1 MRAAFASGGFCFL
14 RQPQTPGVKAV
25 SYVDDRFYSELVQSF
40 KDWDRSELEIKD
52 PKTRD
57 ECRQLLERE
66 ARLLD
71 QNRFEDWLAMY
82 AEHCIVWIPAA
93 ETAGDPRR
101 EVAIYF
107 DDRRRLEDRNFSLAP
122 GKAWSRAPGSRCVRQ
137 VSNVEVF
144 RAGEKRM
151 VRSNLLMTE
160 FRAEETRMI
169 AAWCA
174 HRLAGGRIEAKQI
187 NLIDRDQSLRNP
199 SVLL

>member
-1 MRAAFASGGFCFL
+1 M
-14 RQPQTPGVKAV
+14 T
-25 SYVDDRFYSELVQSF
+25 YVDDRFYAELVEGF
-40 KDWDRSELEIKD
+40 KDWERPELEVKE
-52 PKTRD
+52 PGVRD
-57 ECRQLLERE
+57 ECRRLLERE

-71 QNRFEDWLAMY
+71 QNRFEDWLALY
-82 AEHCIVWIPAA
+82 AEKCIVWVPAA
-93 ETAGDPRR
+93 EAAGDPRR

-107 DDRRRLEDRNFSLAP
+107 DDRRRLEDRIFRLRT
-122 GKAWSRAPGSRCVRQ
+122 GKAWSQVPASRTVRL

-144 RAGEKRM
+144 SQNQKLM

-160 FRAEETRMI
+160 FRAGETRLM

-174 HRLAGGRIEAKQI
+174 HRLAGGKIEAKQI

>member
-1 MRAAFASGGFCFL
+1 M
-14 RQPQTPGVKAV
+14 
-25 SYVDDRFYSELVQSF
+25 SYVDDRFYDELVKSF
-40 KDWDRSELEIKD
+40 QDWDRPELEVKD

-71 QNRFEDWLAMY
+71 QARFEDWLALY
-82 AEHCIVWIPAA
+82 AEQCVIWVPAA
-93 ETAGDPRR
+93 EKAGDPRR

-107 DDRRRLEDRNFSLAP
+107 DDRRRLEDRIYRLRT
-122 GKAWSRAPGSRCVRQ
+122 GKAWSQVPASRTVRL

-144 RAGEKRM
+144 KAKEKLM
-151 VRSNLLMTE
+151 VRSNLLMSE
-160 FRAEETRMI
+160 FRAGETRVV

-174 HRLAGGRIEAKQI
+174 HRIAGGKIEAKQI
-187 NLIDRDQSLRNP
+187 NLVDRDQSLRNP

>member
-1 MRAAFASGGFCFL
+1 M
-14 RQPQTPGVKAV
+14 
-25 SYVDDRFYSELVQSF
+25 SYVDDQFYSELVLAF
-40 KDWDRSELEIKD
+40 KDWDRPELEIKD
-52 PKTRD
+52 PKIRD
-57 ECRQLLERE
+57 ECRALLERE

-71 QNRFEDWLAMY
+71 QARFEDWLALF
-82 AEHCIVWIPAA
+82 AHDCIVWVPAA
-93 ETAGDPRR
+93 QTAGDPRR

-107 DDRRRLEDRNFSLAP
+107 DDRRRLEDRIFRLRT
-122 GKAWSRAPGSRCVRQ
+122 GKAWSQVPASRTVRM

-144 RAGEKRM
+144 KAGERLM

-160 FRAEETRMI
+160 YRAGETRTI